1 MINFI
6 LSSSINTDY
15 SGQFNDVATT
25 ISANR
30 TNQASNLFGIENNCM
45 TNKQV
50 IDNLNVLLSNRFNN
64 DVGSMAHALGI
75 PIDIMRNLLLGNID
89 IPQEIIKRL
98 DDYNAKGDYF
108 QFGDRIEINNSGDGY
123 TQSFSDLTKSNDDDY
138 IKKLK
143 IENSDLKKMLKDKD
157 ELISALKETI
167 ELLKKK

>member
-15 SGQFNDVATT
+15 SGQFNDVTT
-25 ISANR
+25 TTTANR

-50 IDNLNVLLSNRFNN
+50 IDNLNALLSNRFNN

-98 DDYNAKGDYF
+98 DDYNTKGDYF

-123 TQSFSDLTKSNDDDY
+123 SQSFSDLTKSDDDY
-138 IKKLK
+138 VKRLK